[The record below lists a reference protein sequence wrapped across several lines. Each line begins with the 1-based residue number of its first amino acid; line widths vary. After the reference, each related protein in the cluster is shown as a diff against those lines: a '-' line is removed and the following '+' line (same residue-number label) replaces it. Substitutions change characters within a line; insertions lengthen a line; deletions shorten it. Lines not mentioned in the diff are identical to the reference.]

1 MSMIYPWL
9 QSSFDAMCRD
19 NARGHAFLLLGVEG
33 LGQPALVDAMAKHWL
48 STQHIQD
55 HPDICRVERI
65 EGKRDI
71 SVDQIRDVNEWV
83 QQTAH
88 GHAGRVVII
97 HHLERLNTAAAN
109 SLLKTLEEPPQGVR
123 FLLTAARAGRLLP
136 TILSRC
142 QRWVLPVPSEK
153 EGQQWLQAQV
163 ATASEDDVRTALALH
178 FGAPL
183 MAHEWL
189 VGTGLAQWRAWQ
201 KIWQQVTQ
209 QGSLTA
215 PLLHWA
221 REDMDRFL
229 STLSAQAHL
238 ETANGSAAYGQ
249 LMRLCWQAQKML
261 KQNMSKELVMDQML
275 IALSQALAGQF
286 PQTRFSRRRGALA

>member
-1 MSMIYPWL
+1 MSD
-9 QSSFDAMCRD
+9 S
-19 NARGHAFLLLGVEG
+19 NARGHAFLLLGVDG
-33 LGQPALVDAMAKHWL
+33 LGQSALVDAIAKHWL

-55 HPDICRVERI
+55 HPDIYRVERV

-71 SVDQIRDVNEWV
+71 AVDQIRALNEWV

-97 HHLERLNTAAAN
+97 HHLEWLNTAAAN
-109 SLLKTLEEPPQGVR
+109 SLLKTLEEPPKGVR

-142 QRWVLPVPSEK
+142 QRWVLPVPNEK
-153 EGQQWLQAQV
+153 EGKQWLRAQV
-163 ATASEDDVRTALALH
+163 AIASEDDVRTALALH

-183 MAHEWL
+183 AAQQWL
-189 VGTGLAQWRAWQ
+189 LGAGLAQWRAWQ
-201 KIWQQVTQ
+201 KIWQQAMQ
-209 QGSLTA
+209 QRGLTT
-215 PLLHWA
+215 PLLQWA
-221 REDMDRFL
+221 REDIDRFL

-238 ETANGSAAYGQ
+238 ETNGGSSSYGQ

-275 IALSQALAGQF
+275 IAVSQVLLGQW
-286 PQTRFSRRRGALA
+286 PKTQFSRRRGGLA